1 MAAPA
6 AGAAALSFPVGLVTL
21 SDGVVLLGIGDP
33 AGRLDPARLI
43 ASTEDGTVRA
53 PFSWHRVEAGDGPIL
68 LLIALAQ
75 PALATGTRLRLAEED
90 GPDAPSLVT
99 RPIATRDSV
108 AALVG
113 TTEPAILLGVL
124 RFITAKALGT
134 LRRAEDSGLARTC
147 QRLAAD
153 LSEPNRAAKPIA
165 RAGEGLV
172 LWHLPDAPRKRVG
185 NAAHV
190 LIGSTRLARIPA
202 AGRAVLLPAQQ
213 ARAGAILLPA
223 EGSGPVRLLPAPPA
237 SSALPSLTELGR
249 RTEPAA
255 RALHRDAL
263 AGLAAGDERARRLLR
278 DLRLVSGAEPA
289 QACVAPEHP
298 FSGAL
303 DMAIPDGEGG
313 VFLRGWLRDPLG
325 LVSALTLRGPGGS
338 DRPLHLSE
346 LHRFARPDLT
356 ETYADAPH
364 GGAGSKPGFAIHMP
378 DAGGL
383 AGGQWSLRLSLSTG
397 DTTHLVAPPGPA
409 QPRAAR
415 DAVLGAVA
423 PRHLTPELMRGC
435 VAPATERLHRATM
448 ALRETPETLRIG
460 AAGPQRPAVAL
471 VVPLYRNLRYLRHQY
486 AAFARDPLLRDAA
499 ELIYVLDSPD
509 QREDVEHML
518 RGLQGVCGMPL
529 TLVVQA
535 ANYGYASACNA
546 GAALAR
552 ASTLALVNSDVVP
565 TARGWLEPLLRALDR
580 LSAGGRPAA
589 VGPKLL
595 FEDGSLQHAGLFFEQ
610 GPGGEWF
617 NSHYWK
623 GYPRFHPPA
632 QIGRAVPGVTGAL
645 LCLRR
650 QVFETLD
657 GLSTDYIVG
666 DYEDSDLC
674 LRLRAAGGE
683 IAYVPEAELYHF
695 ERQSI
700 RDHGGYTRT
709 SACNYNR
716 FLHHARWA
724 PAIEALMA
732 RFSDAAAMDE
742 AA

>member
-1 MAAPA
+1 MRP
-6 AGAAALSFPVGLVTL
+6 
-21 SDGVVLLGIGDP
+21 
-33 AGRLDPARLI
+33 
-43 ASTEDGTVRA
+43 
-53 PFSWHRVEAGDGPIL
+53 PFSWHRVETGDGPVL

-75 PALATGTRLRLAEED
+75 PALATGATLRLAEED
-90 GPDAPSLVT
+90 GPDAPSLNT
-99 RPIATRDSV
+99 LPIRPRDTI
-108 AALVG
+108 AALLG
-113 TTEPAILLGVL
+113 TTEPAVLLGVL

-134 LRRAEDSGLARTC
+134 LRRAEDSALAGTC

-165 RAGEGLV
+165 RAGERLV
-172 LWHLPDAPRKRVG
+172 LWHLPDAPRKRAG
-185 NAAHV
+185 GAHV

-213 ARAGAILLPA
+213 ARAGAIVLPP
-223 EGSGPVRLLPAPPA
+223 EGGRPVRLLPPPPA

-263 AGLAAGDERARRLLR
+263 AGLAAGDESARRLLR
-278 DLRLVSGAEPA
+278 DLRLVGGAEPA
-289 QACVAPEHP
+289 RACVAPEHP

-303 DMAIPDGEGG
+303 DMAIPDGAGG

-325 LVSALTLRGPGGS
+325 LVTGLTVRSPGGDGG

-364 GGAGSKPGFAIHMP
+364 GGAGSKPGFAMYLP

-383 AGGQWSLRLSLSTG
+383 PGGQWSLRLSLSTG
-397 DTTHLVAPPGPA
+397 DTTHLVAPAGPA

-435 VAPATERLHRATM
+435 VAPATERLHRAAM
-448 ALRETPETLRIG
+448 ALRETPDTLRIG
-460 AAGPQRPAVAL
+460 AGGPPRPAVAL

-486 AAFARDPLLRDAA
+486 AAFARDSLLREAA

-518 RGLQGVCGMPL
+518 RGLHAVCGMPL
-529 TLVVQA
+529 TLVIQP

-546 GAALAR
+546 GAAVAEG
-552 ASTLALVNSDVVP
+552 ATLALVNSDVVP
-565 TARGWLEPLLRALDR
+565 TARGWLEPLLRELDR
-580 LSAGGRPAA
+580 LSSGGRVAA

-632 QIGRAVPGVTGAL
+632 QVGRLVPGVTGAL

-650 QVFETLD
+650 QVFESLG

-683 IAYVPEAELYHF
+683 IAFVPEAELYHF

-732 RFSDAAAMDE
+732 RFSDAVAAMDE